1 MTNRE
6 NYWRDTET
14 QLFAHNRMQEEAQRV
29 DPMKEEWGTGWIG
42 RIRDNLE
49 NKQGKSVGAFSV
61 AGAQIAL
68 IGPRGEVETPMVIS
82 GSGITKFDP
91 SPTYANMSEAIDM
104 INGKT
109 TSDSGAMAEWY
120 SGECCI
126 VFVTMSYSCIVVHT
140 ISALLISCVPYHL
153 LCRDTYQISR
163 K

>member
-14 QLFAHNRMQEEAQRV
+14 QLFAHNRMQEEAQRA
-29 DPMKEEWGTGWIG
+29 DPGKEQWGTGWIG
-42 RIRDNLE
+42 RIRDVLE

-61 AGAQIAL
+61 AGAQIVML
-68 IGPRGEVETPMVIS
+68 GPRGEVETPMVIS

-109 TSDSGAMAEWY
+109 TSDSGALADWY

-126 VFVTMSYSCIVVHT
+126 CNRDNVIFVE
-140 ISALLISCVPYHL
+140 
-153 LCRDTYQISR
+153 
-163 K
+163 